1 MQAGKPCV
9 DLISEWLQISLND
22 HNQAI
27 NPEKN
32 SFCPILSEQFKY
44 LYIVNF
50 LMTRV
55 FARTLSR
62 KKIMSNDGKLI
73 GTLKNIR
80 VDFDSGQVVEMLVHP
95 DQTFDTANYDMEDD
109 KILKISFESVKDI
122 KDYIVVDRFAAR
134 R

>member
-1 MQAGKPCV
+1 MRAGKPCV
-9 DLISEWLQISLND
+9 DRTYEWLLICSND

-27 NPEKN
+27 NPENN
-32 SFCPILSEQFKY
+32 SFCLFLLEQFKY

-50 LMTRV
+50 FMTRV

-62 KKIMSNDGKLI
+62 KKIMSTDGKLI

-80 VDFDSGQVVEMLVHP
+80 VDFDSGQVVEMLIHP
-95 DQTFDTANYDMEDD
+95 DQSFDTANYEMEDD
-109 KILKISFESVKDI
+109 KILKISFEAVKDI
-122 KDYIVVDRFAAR
+122 KDYIVVDRFAGR

>member
-1 MQAGKPCV
+1 MREEKPCV
-9 DLISEWLQISLND
+9 DLTSEWLLICLND
-22 HNQAI
+22 PNRVT
-27 NPEKN
+27 NLTN
-32 SFCPILSEQFKY
+32 TSFLFVLLEQFKY
-44 LYIVNF
+44 LYDVIF
-50 LMTRV
+50 FMTRV

-80 VDFDSGQVVEMLVHP
+80 VDFDSGQVLEMLVHP
-95 DQTFDTANYDMEDD
+95 DQTFDTSNYDMEDD
-109 KILKISFESVKDI
+109 KILKISFEAVKDI